1 MKIDT
6 SKIEN
11 FESMTAEEK
20 VQALQD
26 FDFETED
33 VEKLKNAVSK
43 ANSECASWK
52 KKYNETLSTET
63 QKQQAKEEET
73 EKLKNEVATLQK
85 QIAVSSAKAK
95 YLSLGYSEEL
105 AKESATNLIDGNFE
119 KVFDLQNK
127 FVVAKEKALK
137 AELLKQTPTPAQ
149 GQEPDSKM
157 TKEDFKKLSARE
169 RTQFF
174 MEHPEEYKEIFKE

>member
-63 QKQQAKEEET
+63 QKQQAKEQGSC
-73 EKLKNEVATLQK
+73 KN
-85 QIAVSSAKAK
+85 
-95 YLSLGYSEEL
+95 
-105 AKESATNLIDGNFE
+105 
-119 KVFDLQNK
+119 
-127 FVVAKEKALK
+127 
-137 AELLKQTPTPAQ
+137 AQ
-149 GQEPDSKM
+149 S
-157 TKEDFKKLSARE
+157 R
-169 RTQFF
+169 
-174 MEHPEEYKEIFKE
+174 